1 MEVEMINLREA
12 EHTDIDAMLALREQ
26 WLATLRNIA
35 NSTDDERAWFS
46 RCPGNSMA
54 PTLVAED
61 GRQLV
66 GYIMCALM
74 KHPAMP
80 GTSALIDEVCVAESH
95 RRRGIGR
102 LLVEDLRRRLIANV
116 ADLSAFSAKAGHEDE
131 TARAFLHALGFEQ
144 LLLEFTDY
152 LE

>member
-1 MEVEMINLREA
+1 MINIREA
-12 EHTDIDAMLALREQ
+12 EHTDIDAMLALRAQ
-26 WLATLRNIA
+26 WLSTQYNIQD
-35 NSTDDERAWFS
+35 STEDERAWFS

-66 GYIMCALM
+66 GYTMCALM

-80 GTSALIDEVCVAESH
+80 GTAALIDEVCVAESH

-116 ADLSAFSAKAGHEDE
+116 ADLSTISAKADHEDE
-131 TARAFLHALGFEQ
+131 TAKAFLHALGFQQ
-144 LLLEFTDY
+144 LLIEFTDY